1 MLQAAQLRTAVYA
14 TVWLEPPWGVRIPK
28 SRAAAFHAVVAGR
41 CWFRRGEAVPVLL
54 EAGDAVV
61 LSHGDAHT
69 FFDDPRSPVHTIDL
83 AAEGT
88 RPQLPPRPPGSDR
101 PGITAVV
108 CGHLWF
114 DDATANPLVAL
125 LPPELLLRG
134 DRAGP
139 SPSFLL
145 PMLRF
150 VAGETDRPGV
160 GSDLV
165 LARLSDVIVI
175 QAIRA
180 HVEDLPFEGHGWLG
194 ALSDAQ
200 LGRVLALMHAQPER
214 PWTVAT
220 LASEVGTSRSSLAAR
235 FTGALGE
242 TPLHYLTRFRIQ
254 RAQRLLRGTSASIA
268 EVALRV
274 GYQTEPAFSRAFKR
288 WVGTAPG
295 AFRRGAQASS
305 PEAPRSRRRRRAAS
319 G

>member
-28 SRAAAFHAVVAGR
+28 SRAAAFHAVVSGR
-41 CWFRRGEAVPVLL
+41 CWFRRGEATPVVL

-61 LSHGDAHT
+61 LPHGDAHT
-69 FFDDPRSPVHTIDL
+69 FFDDPRSPVRTIDL
-83 AAEGT
+83 AAEGA
-88 RPQLPPRPPGSDR
+88 RPSLPPRPRGAER
-101 PGITAVV
+101 PGVTAVV

-125 LPPELLLRG
+125 LPPELLLQGERG
-134 DRAGP
+134 GP
-139 SPSFLL
+139 SPDWLL

-150 VAGETDRPGV
+150 VARESEDPGV

-200 LGRVLALMHAQPER
+200 LGRALALMHAHPER
-214 PWTVAT
+214 PWTVAK
-220 LASEVGTSRSSLAAR
+220 LASEVGASRSSLAAR
-235 FTGALGE
+235 FTGVLGE

-254 RAQRLLRGTSASIA
+254 RAQRLLRGTSASVA

-288 WVGTAPG
+288 WVGAAPSV
-295 AFRRGAQASS
+295 FRHEAPASS
-305 PEAPRSRRRRRAAS
+305 PEAPRSRRRRRAA